1 MIHVTNTNNP
11 IDFPQKQDDLID
23 IAKSNYIEQ
32 QLFQV
37 APLPIDDK
45 HFPFGFDI
53 QIRSPGRKTK
63 WLRITPAQ
71 MKKIENV
78 LRGAV

>member
-1 MIHVTNTNNP
+1 MEVYVDKVTVTKTQLNE
-11 IDFPQKQDDLID
+11 
-23 IAKSNYIEQ
+23 SNYIEQ

-37 APLPIDDK
+37 APLPLDK
-45 HFPFGFDI
+45 SNFPYGFDI
-53 QIRSPGRKTK
+53 QVRSPGRKTN

-71 MKKIENV
+71 FKKIEDV